1 MLRSVPLIAGEFLI
15 DSNFWKHPTLKLAPQ
30 IYRCGGTSGNFSYEN
45 LHHMANTAV
54 ERIAGLGLQYVH
66 GKDTGTL
73 GHSIHSTG
81 LQHTWT

>member
-1 MLRSVPLIAGEFLI
+1 MLRSVPSIAGEFLI

-30 IYRCGGTSGNFSYEN
+30 IYRNFSYEN
-45 LHHMANTAV
+45 LHHMVNTAV

-81 LQHTWT
+81 LQHIWI